1 MLPFTS
7 TCYHSQAHATM
18 HKHMLPCTSTCR
30 DQSASIPA
38 SHKGWVPASL
48 EAPAGLLASA
58 SVAAVPLWLMPVAKK
73 LEAFVWALG
82 LTQCTC
88 GCAVSHST
96 TAYEKHNI
104 RHQQLL
110 ACNHAQP
117 FYDKPMESRASG
129 ISSCMRVTKHSH
141 SMTAYGKQNIR
152 HQQLLAR
159 NQAQPFYDILWK

>member
-1 MLPFTS
+1 MAAWAMTS
-7 TCYHSQAHATM
+7 CTTCYHSQAHATM
-18 HKHMLPCTSTCR
+18 HKHMLR

-96 TAYEKHNI
+96 TAY
-104 RHQQLL
+104 
-110 ACNHAQP
+110 
-117 FYDKPMESRASG
+117 
-129 ISSCMRVTKHSH
+129 
-141 SMTAYGKQNIR
+141 GKQNIR
-152 HQQLLAR
+152 HQQSLAC
-159 NQAQPFYDILWK
+159 NQAQPLYDEPMENRASGIGSCLHVTNHSLYHHVLRTLAVFSEPCMALWV